1 MDVDNQFSDISV
13 TALFYIHALQ
23 VCHCCLALIVHVLG
37 DGEDRKAMLPRYII
51 IAAVVVKFPHSALT
65 TLFSNSEITYH

>member
-23 VCHCCLALIVHVLG
+23 VYHCCLALIVHALG
-37 DGEDRKAMLPRYII
+37 DGEDRKAMLRLVI
-51 IAAVVVKFPHSALT
+51 L
-65 TLFSNSEITYH
+65 